1 MKVNY
6 SVISCGKLTLA
17 AAAMVM
23 QTTDRSVAWLW
34 SVARG
39 NKYPGGGKME
49 KISEK
54 ISILIVDD
62 ENFVCENLK
71 LKLQRLDLPA
81 VFSAASCNSA
91 KQALILL
98 SEKEYQ
104 IIFTDIRM
112 PFTDGL
118 SFIKQLRSEGY
129 RGKIFALSG
138 YDDFDYVRSAF
149 VNGADDYILKPIAIS
164 QLREKLNASLSHDS
178 FSPDPSSCSSEND
191 LMSYAIQY
199 INDHYADSS
208 LTMSTAAAHVSISY
222 NYFSNLFCRKTGET
236 FPTYLLHLRV
246 KKAAELLEDP
256 SLKIADIC
264 YKVGFKSP
272 QQFSRDFKK
281 ITGVYPSE
289 FRTFKYTGKP

>member
-1 MKVNY
+1 M
-6 SVISCGKLTLA
+6 
-17 AAAMVM
+17 
-23 QTTDRSVAWLW
+23 
-34 SVARG
+34 
-39 NKYPGGGKME
+39 
-49 KISEK
+49 EK

-81 VFSAASCNSA
+81 VFSADTCNSA
-91 KQALILL
+91 KQAKILL
-98 SEKEYQ
+98 NEKKYQ
-104 IIFTDIRM
+104 VIFTDIRM

-118 SFIKQLRSEGY
+118 TFIKQLRTDGY
-129 RGKIFALSG
+129 QGKIFALSG

-149 VNGADDYILKPIAIS
+149 VNGADDYILKPVAVT
-164 QLREKLNASLSHDS
+164 QLREKLSTAIPACSHPPAPISDI
-178 FSPDPSSCSSEND
+178 SEND

-199 INDHYADSS
+199 INEHYADSN
-208 LTMSTAAAHVSISY
+208 LLMSTVAAHVSISY
-222 NYFSNLFCRKTGET
+222 NYFSNLFCHRTGET
-236 FPTYLLHLRV
+236 FPTYLLRLRV

-289 FRTFKYTGKP
+289 FRSFKYNIKP

>member
-1 MKVNY
+1 
-6 SVISCGKLTLA
+6 
-17 AAAMVM
+17 
-23 QTTDRSVAWLW
+23 
-34 SVARG
+34 
-39 NKYPGGGKME
+39 ME
-49 KISEK
+49 KIA
-54 ISILIVDD
+54 ILIVDD

-71 LKLQRLDLPA
+71 LKLQRLDLP
-81 VFSAASCNSA
+81 VTFSADSCNSA
-91 KQALILL
+91 RQARILL
-98 SEKEYQ
+98 AEKQYQ

-118 SFIKQLRSEGY
+118 TFIKQLRREGY
-129 RGKIFALSG
+129 QGKIFALSG

-164 QLREKLNASLSHDS
+164 QLREKLSIS
-178 FSPDPSSCSSEND
+178 FSSSAPSPDPITCNSEND
-191 LMSYAIQY
+191 LMSYAIEY
-199 INDHYADSS
+199 INSHYADSN
-208 LTMSTAAAHVSISY
+208 LLMSDVASHVSISY

-236 FPTYLLHLRV
+236 FPTYLLRLRV

-281 ITGVYPSE
+281 ITGVYPSD
-289 FRTFKYTGKP
+289 FRSFKYNAKPSGG